1 MVIVIGIEK
10 ESAEYAHESGFLS
23 GPVWRVT
30 EGISQSQLVNIEGEK
45 LTVSPVTARHSLL
58 APRKKRVFDR
68 RSGINKVSGHPR
80 PSDGANPDSG
90 SR

>member
-10 ESAEYAHESGFLS
+10 ESAEDANESGFLS

-30 EGISQSQLVNIEGEK
+30 EGISQSQPVNIEGVRGEK

-68 RSGINKVSGHPR
+68 RSGINKVSIGPPTTER
-80 PSDGANPDSG
+80 RG
-90 SR
+90 